1 MSKSSS
7 SMFAS
12 INRTSFVTE
21 SEKIVKLK
29 GRPALLSKNVN
40 ELSRVFFPAFS
51 TFWYTACSDKLF
63 STLNF
68 VIFML
73 LQDLVKI

>member
-40 ELSRVFFPAFS
+40 ELSQVFRPS
-51 TFWYTACSDKLF
+51 GIRLVRTNYLVQ
-63 STLNF
+63 STLD
-68 VIFML
+68 IA
-73 LQDLVKI
+73 DG